1 MTATLILVGAY
12 LVGSIPFS
20 YLVAKRWGVSD
31 VRRVGSGNVG
41 AANVMRSA
49 GRTAGLIAFFLD
61 AVKGALALRLPSSN
75 IRPPVAAAFAV
86 LGHMDPVWL
95 SFKGG
100 KGVATGVGAFFPL
113 APLPSGLGL
122 LVFALVLLL
131 TRLVSLASVTAT
143 ACLVLF
149 AFLLG
154 SPRPVAEVA
163 ACVGGLVILKHRSN
177 LMRIARGVEGRLGS
191 GAA

>member
-1 MTATLILVGAY
+1 
-12 LVGSIPFS
+12 
-20 YLVAKRWGVSD
+20 
-31 VRRVGSGNVG
+31 
-41 AANVMRSA
+41 MRSA

-61 AVKGALALRLPSSN
+61 AVKGALVAFLALRLTSSN
-75 IRPPVAAAFAV
+75 ILPPFAAAFAV
-86 LGHMDPVWL
+86 LGHMYPVWL